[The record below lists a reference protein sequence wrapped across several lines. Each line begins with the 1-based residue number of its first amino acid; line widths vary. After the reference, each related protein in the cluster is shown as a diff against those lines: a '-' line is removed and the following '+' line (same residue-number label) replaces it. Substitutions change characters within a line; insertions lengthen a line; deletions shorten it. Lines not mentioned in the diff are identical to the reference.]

1 MVTWTPKGVWRMKC
15 PNRRGRSHT
24 GRRSTL
30 PMPAPSAKAEP
41 VVTKSELSGRLRE
54 LFSPTL
60 LDELTTARPYR
71 ERLLTIEVLLL
82 CLLEFIVEQLQVFA
96 AVVDRLRDGRIPGLP
111 ALEVSPAAFYKRLST
126 ISHTT
131 FQELL
136 RGVTRE
142 LGKSQKHVR
151 KWVRD
156 AAPFASGVYAVDDT
170 TLDALL
176 RKTPSLKKHPKGAM
190 ETLGG
195 RLGCALDLVTGKFAE
210 VLYDPD
216 SKANEKTHAR
226 PLIERLPV
234 GALYTFDLGYFAFPF
249 LDYLSERG
257 CYFVTRMREKTSY
270 EVIRELATG
279 PFYRDSIIWLGKHRA
294 DRAAHPVRL
303 VELLIDGIWYRYLT
317 NVLDPSKL
325 GAVQVWALYGQR
337 WTIEM
342 SFAAV
347 KRCLGL
353 AYLRLT
359 HQNGILIQVWCTL
372 AVYQILQDLR
382 LDIAASN
389 GWKED
394 DVSWERLIRHIG
406 LYVLRPERK
415 SLRDWLVQGAPRM
428 IIKKC
433 GCRHR
438 RRTALPDEVVAACDP
453 PPVVSDLPPIP
464 PREARQG
471 DHRRSR
477 KKGQNLI
484 IAALS

>member
-1 MVTWTPKGVWRMKC
+1 MRYS
-15 PNRRGRSHT
+15 NRRGRTHT
-24 GRRSTL
+24 RLRSTL
-30 PMPAPSAKAEP
+30 LMPAPSAKNEP
-41 VVTKSELSGRLRE
+41 AISKSELSERLRG

-60 LDELTTARPYR
+60 LYDLAVAHGYR
-71 ERLLTIEVLLL
+71 ERLLTIEVLVL
-82 CLLEFIVEQLQVFA
+82 CLLEFIVEQLHTFGA
-96 AVVDRLRDGRIPGLP
+96 IIRYLHAGRVPGLP

-131 FQELL
+131 FRELL
-136 RGVTRE
+136 QGVTRE
-142 LGKSQKHVR
+142 LSQSQKHVR
-151 KWVRD
+151 KWVKD
-156 AAPFASGVYAVDDT
+156 LAPFASGLYAVDDT

-226 PLIERLPV
+226 PLIERLPK
-234 GALYTFDLGYFAFPF
+234 GALYVFDLGYFAFSF
-249 LDYLSERG
+249 LDYLNERG
-257 CYFVTRMREKTSY
+257 CTFVTRMREKTSY
-270 EVIRELATG
+270 EVVRELATG

-294 DRAAHPVRL
+294 DRAAYPVRL
-303 VELLIDGIWYRYLT
+303 VELLIDGTWYRYLT
-317 NVLDPSKL
+317 NVLDPRQL

-353 AYLRLT
+353 AYLRAT

-372 AVYQILQDLR
+372 IVYQVVQDLR
-382 LDIAASN
+382 LDIAASK

-394 DVSWERLIRHIG
+394 EVSWMKLTENIG
-406 LYVLRPERK
+406 MYVRRPSPDGR
-415 SLRDWLVQGAPRM
+415 SLRDCLVQGASEVLT
-428 IIKKC
+428 KKS
-433 GCRHR
+433 GCRRR
-438 RRTALPDEVVAACDP
+438 RRTALPDEVAAACDP
-453 PPVVSDLPPIP
+453 PPAVPDLPPIP
-464 PREARQG
+464 PREPRQG
-471 DHRRSR
+471 DHRRSG
-477 KKGQNLI
+477 KETQDLI

>member
-1 MVTWTPKGVWRMKC
+1 M
-15 PNRRGRSHT
+15 
-24 GRRSTL
+24 
-30 PMPAPSAKAEP
+30 PMPAPSAKDQPA
-41 VVTKSELSGRLRE
+41 VSKSELNERLRG
-54 LFSPTL
+54 LFSTTL
-60 LDELTTARPYR
+60 LDQLTTAQGYR
-71 ERLLTIEVLLL
+71 ERLLTIEVLVL
-82 CLLEFIVEQLQVFA
+82 CLLEFIVAQVHTFGAIIRRLQ
-96 AVVDRLRDGRIPGLP
+96 GGTIPGLP
-111 ALEVSPAAFYKRLST
+111 VLEVSPAAFYKRLST

-136 RGVTRE
+136 QGVTRE
-142 LGKSQKHVR
+142 LSQSQKHTR
-151 KWVRD
+151 KWVKD
-156 AAPFASGVYAVDDT
+156 LAPFASGLYAVDDT

-226 PLIERLPV
+226 PLIERLPE
-234 GALYTFDLGYFAFPF
+234 GALYVFDLGYFAFSF

-257 CYFVTRMREKTSY
+257 CTFVTRMREKTSY
-270 EVIRELATG
+270 ETFRELATG
-279 PFYRDSIIWLGKHRA
+279 PFYRDSIIWLGRHRA

-303 VELLIDGIWYRYLT
+303 VELLIDGTWYRYLT
-317 NVLDPSKL
+317 NMLDPRQL
-325 GAVQVWALYGQR
+325 GASQVWALYGQR

-353 AYLRLT
+353 AFLRAT

-372 AVYQILQDLR
+372 VVYQVIQDLR
-382 LDIAASN
+382 LELAASK

-394 DVSWERLIRHIG
+394 EVSWEKLTERIG
-406 LYVLRPERK
+406 MYVRRAASDGR
-415 SLRDWLVQGAPRM
+415 SLRDWLVQGASGRL
-428 IIKKC
+428 IKKA

-438 RRTALPDEVVAACDP
+438 RRTALPDDVVAASDP
-453 PPVVSDLPPIP
+453 PPVLPDPLPIP
-464 PREARQG
+464 PRKPRQG
-471 DHRRSR
+471 DHRRSANET
-477 KKGQNLI
+477 QDMI

>member
-1 MVTWTPKGVWRMKC
+1 
-15 PNRRGRSHT
+15 
-24 GRRSTL
+24 L

-41 VVTKSELSGRLRE
+41 EVSKSELSGRLRE
-54 LFSPTL
+54 LFSVTL
-60 LDELTTARPYR
+60 LDELARARGYR
-71 ERLLTIEVLLL
+71 ERLLTVEVLLL
-82 CLLEFIVEQLQVFA
+82 CLLEFIVEKVGVLA
-96 AVVDRLRDGRIPGLP
+96 AIVDRLRRGSIPGLP
-111 ALEVSPAAFYKRLST
+111 ALEVSPAAFYKRLRT

-142 LGKSQKHVR
+142 LSKSQKHVR
-151 KWVRD
+151 KWVKD
-156 AAPFASGVYAVDDT
+156 SALFASGVYALDDT

-226 PLIERLPV
+226 PLIERLPE
-234 GALYTFDLGYFAFPF
+234 GALYVFDLGYFAFPF

-257 CYFVTRMREKTSY
+257 RYFVTRMREKTSY
-270 EVIRELATG
+270 EVVRELATG

-294 DRAAHPVRL
+294 DRAAYPVRL
-303 VELLIDGIWYRYLT
+303 VELLIDGTWYRYLT
-317 NVLDPSKL
+317 NILDPRQL
-325 GAVQVWALYGQR
+325 GALHVWALYGQR

-342 SFAAV
+342 SFAAI

-359 HQNGILIQVWCTL
+359 HQNGILTQIWCTL
-372 AVYQILQDLR
+372 AVYQVLQDLR

-394 DVSWERLIRHIG
+394 EVSWERLTRHIG
-406 LYVLRPERK
+406 IYVRRPSSDQR
-415 SLRDWLVQGAPRM
+415 SLREWLVQDAPRM
-428 IIKKC
+428 IIRKC

-438 RRTALPDEVVAACDP
+438 RRTALPDEVAAACDP
-453 PPVVSDLPPIP
+453 PPAGPDLPPIP
-464 PREARQG
+464 PRQARQG
-471 DHRRSR
+471 DRRRSR
-477 KKGQNLI
+477 KEAQNLI